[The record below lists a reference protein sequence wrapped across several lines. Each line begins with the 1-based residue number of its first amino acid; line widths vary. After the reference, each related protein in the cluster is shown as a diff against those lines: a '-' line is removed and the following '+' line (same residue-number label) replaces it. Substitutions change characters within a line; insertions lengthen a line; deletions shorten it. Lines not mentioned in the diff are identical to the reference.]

1 VTGAWIVQFFS
12 SLSDFTPDAVTGALA
27 QNHPGV
33 KVGAV
38 SIVATHQGSASHVK
52 LDLRYDT
59 NPGNALPTRMFVKT
73 SIDEERAKLPSGY
86 AENLAGDLGAA
97 LYIAEVRA
105 FNEVVPGTGVAAPAV
120 YASALG
126 DRPDL
131 FYIFMDDLVAQ
142 GAFCPTVTQP
152 LTVDHVSKLIAELA
166 KLHATYWESP
176 RMEGD
181 LAWTSLANKGPS
193 KDFLRENDGPTLF
206 DIEFAVP
213 FKASILKSAGL
224 DVPGLQ
230 RAFWLRQRA
239 LRKMPQTIVHGDA
252 HPGNIYV
259 KADGS
264 VGLIDWQLVRKA
276 PWTHDISYLIAGAL
290 SVEDRR
296 KFERELL
303 NGYRQNLI
311 DLGLG
316 EVPTPEDLW
325 EGQRNCPAWGLT
337 MWGIT
342 PVVFYSEE
350 EMGSSMNRFATAWRD
365 YDTSAALGV

>member
-1 VTGAWIVQFFS
+1 MHFFS
-12 SLSDFTPDAVTGALA
+12 SLSDFTPDKVSAALA
-27 QNHPGV
+27 AKHPGV

-38 SIVATHQGSASHVK
+38 EIVATHQGSASHVK
-52 LDLRYDT
+52 LALQYDA
-59 NPGNALPTRMFVKT
+59 NPGNVLPTRMFVKT
-73 SIDEERAKLPSGY
+73 SIDDMRAALPSGY
-86 AENLAGDLGAA
+86 AENLQGDLGAA
-97 LYIAEVRA
+97 LYIGEVRA
-105 FNEVVPGTGVAAPAV
+105 FNEVVPGTGVEAPTV

-131 FYIFMDDLVAQ
+131 FYLFMDDLVAD
-142 GAFCPTVTQP
+142 GAFCPTVTHP
-152 LTVDHVSKLIAELA
+152 LTVDQVAKLIAELA
-166 KLHATYWESP
+166 KLHARYWESP

-181 LAWTSLANKGPS
+181 LAWTAQANKGPS

-213 FKASILKSAGL
+213 FKAAILKSAGL
-224 DVPGLQ
+224 DVPSLQ
-230 RAFWLRQRA
+230 KAFFLRQRA
-239 LRKMPQTIVHGDA
+239 LKKMPQTIVHGDA

-264 VGLIDWQLVRKA
+264 VGMIDWQLVRKA

-290 SVEDRR
+290 STEDRR
-296 KFERELL
+296 AFERDLL
-303 NGYRQNLI
+303 AGYRQSLI
-311 DLGLG
+311 DLGLAQ
-316 EVPTPEDLW
+316 VPSHDDLW

-350 EMGSSMNRFATAWRD
+350 EMGSSMNRFAAAWRD
-365 YDTSAALGV
+365 YDTSGVLGL

>member
-1 VTGAWIVQFFS
+1 MQFFS
-12 SLSDFTPDAVTGALA
+12 SLADFTPQAVTGALA
-27 QNHPGV
+27 QKHPGV

-52 LDLRYDT
+52 LDLRYDA
-59 NPGNALPTRMFVKT
+59 NPGGALPERMFVKT
-73 SIDEERAKLPSGY
+73 SLDEERAKLPSGY
-86 AENLAGDLGAA
+86 AESLMGDLGAA
-97 LYIAEVRA
+97 LYVGEVRA
-105 FNEVVPGTGVAAPAV
+105 FNEVVPGTGIEAPTV

-126 DRPDL
+126 ERPDL

-142 GAFCPTVTQP
+142 GAFCPNVTKP
-152 LTVDHVSKLIAELA
+152 LSVDHVAKLIAQLA
-166 KLHATYWESP
+166 KLHVTYWESP

-181 LAWTSLANKGPS
+181 LAWTSQANKGPS
-193 KDFLRENDGPTLF
+193 KDFLRESTGPTLF

-213 FKASILKSAGL
+213 FKAAILNSAGL
-224 DVPGLQ
+224 DVPALQ
-230 RAFWLRQRA
+230 KAFFLRQRA
-239 LRKMPQTIVHGDA
+239 LKKMPQTIVHGDA

-264 VGLIDWQLVRKA
+264 VGMIDWQLVRKA

-290 SVEDRR
+290 STEDRR
-296 KFERELL
+296 AFERELL
-303 NGYRQNLI
+303 AGYRQNLI
-311 DLGLG
+311 DLAL
-316 EVPTPEDLW
+316 EQVPSHDDLW

-350 EMGSSMNRFATAWRD
+350 EMSSSMNRFAAAWRD
-365 YDTSAALGV
+365 YDTSGALGV